1 MIDFMES
8 FYCTDYSKLD
18 GYDKERAKQKA
29 FAAVVPLIMDN
40 ELTQKQSICLRYK
53 YINNK
58 NQAEIAEIL
67 QLSQPTVSR
76 HISTAKDI
84 VNNSLQYC
92 YIALTKAI
100 DEYDK
105 LSGLH

>member
-1 MIDFMES
+1 MIDFTENYFNS
-8 FYCTDYSKLD
+8 NYSQLD
-18 GYDKERAKQKA
+18 GYDREKAKQKA
-29 FAAVVPLIMDN
+29 FQAVVPLIMNN
-40 ELTQKQSICLRYK
+40 ELTQKQSVCLRYK

-76 HISTAKDI
+76 HISTAKEI
-84 VNNSLQYC
+84 MNNSLQYC

-100 DEYDK
+100 DEYER
-105 LSGLH
+105 LSN

>member
-18 GYDKERAKQKA
+18 GYDREKAKQKA
-29 FAAVVPLIMDN
+29 FQAVVPLIMNN
-40 ELTQKQSICLRYK
+40 ELTQKQSVCLRYK

-76 HISTAKDI
+76 HISTAKEI
-84 VNNSLQYC
+84 MNNSLQYC

-100 DEYDK
+100 DEYER
-105 LSGLH
+105 LSN

>member
-18 GYDKERAKQKA
+18 GYDREKAKQKA
-29 FAAVVPLIMDN
+29 FQAVVPLIMSN
-40 ELTQKQSICLRYK
+40 ELTQKQSVCLRYK

-76 HISTAKDI
+76 HISTAKEI
-84 VNNSLQYC
+84 MNNSLQYC

-100 DEYDK
+100 DEYEK
-105 LSGLH
+105 LSN

>member
-1 MIDFMES
+1 MN
-8 FYCTDYSKLD
+8 
-18 GYDKERAKQKA
+18 
-29 FAAVVPLIMDN
+29 N
-40 ELTQKQSICLRYK
+40 ELTQKQSVCLRYK

-76 HISTAKDI
+76 HISTAKEI
-84 VNNSLQYC
+84 MNNSLQYC

-100 DEYDK
+100 DEYER
-105 LSGLH
+105 LSN

>member
-18 GYDKERAKQKA
+18 GYDREKAKQKA
-29 FAAVVPLIMDN
+29 FQAVVPLIMNN
-40 ELTQKQSICLRYK
+40 ELTKKQSVCLRYK

-76 HISTAKDI
+76 HISTAKEI
-84 VNNSLQYC
+84 MNNSLQYC

-100 DEYDK
+100 DEYER
-105 LSGLH
+105 LSN

>member
-8 FYCTDYSKLD
+8 FYRTDYSQLD
-18 GYDKERAKQKA
+18 GYDKEKAKQKA
-29 FAAVVPLIMDN
+29 FQAVVPLIMNN
-40 ELTQKQSICLRYK
+40 ELTQKQSVCLRYK

-76 HISTAKDI
+76 HISTAKEI
-84 VNNSLQYC
+84 MNNSLQYC

-100 DEYDK
+100 DEYER
-105 LSGLH
+105 LSN

>member
-1 MIDFMES
+1 MIDFTENYFNS
-8 FYCTDYSKLD
+8 NYSQLD
-18 GYDKERAKQKA
+18 GYDREKAKQKA
-29 FAAVVPLIMDN
+29 FQTVVPLIMNN
-40 ELTQKQSICLRYK
+40 ELTQKQSVCLRYK

-76 HISTAKDI
+76 HISTAKEI
-84 VNNSLQYC
+84 MNNSLQYC

-100 DEYDK
+100 DEYER
-105 LSGLH
+105 LSN